1 MGAGRRLLAAVA
13 LPLSFS
19 GGAVATPA
27 IGRDLHGG
35 TVAMNWITNAFMLA
49 FGSFLMAAGAL
60 ADQFGRKRLFAIGVG
75 GFTLMSGALA
85 FAPSMLAVDLLRAAQ
100 GNRGGRG
107 ARGRHGRARAGVRRR
122 GARAHSACS
131 ARPSASSRVRAG
143 ARRRADRAIRL
154 ARDLRDGR
162 GGRRAVARIRAA
174 AHARVARPACD
185 ETDWPGTAAFTTA
198 LTLFTFGV
206 IEAPARGWSARW

>member
-1 MGAGRRLLAAVA
+1 MDQPFSAASAQSARRRAWVLAAVCLAAVA

-75 GFTLMSGALA
+75 GFTLMSM
-85 FAPSMLAVDLLRAAQ
+85 S
-100 GNRGGRG
+100 
-107 ARGRHGRARAGVRRR
+107 HI
-122 GARAHSACS
+122 H
-131 ARPSASSRVRAG
+131 
-143 ARRRADRAIRL
+143 I
-154 ARDLRDGR
+154 
-162 GGRRAVARIRAA
+162 
-174 AHARVARPACD
+174 
-185 ETDWPGTAAFTTA
+185 
-198 LTLFTFGV
+198 
-206 IEAPARGWSARW
+206 